1 MTKSKLLELYEKFRL
16 ERLNTSFIN
25 NLKDFSDHEVYLILN
40 SVYTDI
46 TIRLMINKD
55 FKVLHQGLKDK
66 LINIVNN
73 AKNRT
78 IAEYTAL
85 LIENED
91 VLASGLVL
99 ELSKIISRTQ
109 ETYQA
114 LNTLSVATNKMVLS
128 SDILAIHL
136 SQIVSKTI
144 GEQKSFNVTQVATSK
159 DVLTMGPAITLTQ
172 IVYETSSNCKSDLAA
187 SVAKNKTLLEAE
199 TPVVITYTQQIKN
212 AKTDEEAKLIYSQI
226 RKEINKLKK
235 EKEELVKKQKEE
247 YNNEFTFWQIYEQ
260 NPEKAISLLKEN
272 IKDNEEITIH
282 TRVRRK

>member
-1 MTKSKLLELYEKFRL
+1 MTKNKLLELYEKFRL

-46 TIRLMINKD
+46 TIRLMINKN
-55 FKVLHQGLKDK
+55 FKVLYEELKDK
-66 LINIVNN
+66 LINIVNS

-99 ELSKIISRTQ
+99 ELSKVISRTQ

-114 LNTLSVATNKMVLS
+114 LNTLSVATNKLVLS
-128 SDILAIHL
+128 SDILAINL
-136 SQIVSKTI
+136 SEIVSKTI

-159 DVLTMGPAITLTQ
+159 DVLTIGPAITLTQ
-172 IVYETSSNCKSDLAA
+172 IVYETSSNCKADLAA

-199 TPVVITYTQQIKN
+199 TPIVITYTLQIKN
-212 AKTDEEAKLIYSQI
+212 AKTDEEAKMIYSNI
-226 RKEINKLKK
+226 RKEINKLNKEKLLNK
-235 EKEELVKKQKEE
+235 EKEEN
-247 YNNEFTFWQIYEQ
+247 NNESTFWHIYEQ
-260 NPEKAISLLKEN
+260 NPEEAIMLLKES

-282 TRVRRK
+282 TRVRRKK

>member
-1 MTKSKLLELYEKFRL
+1 MTKNKLLELYEKFRL

-46 TIRLMINKD
+46 TIRLMINKN
-55 FKVLHQGLKDK
+55 FKVLYEELKDK
-66 LINIVNN
+66 LINIVNS

-114 LNTLSVATNKMVLS
+114 LNTLEVATNKLVLS

-136 SQIVSKTI
+136 SQIVSETI

-159 DVLTMGPAITLTQ
+159 DVLTIGPAITLTQ
-172 IVYETSSNCKSDLAA
+172 IVYETSSNCKADLAA

-199 TPVVITYTQQIKN
+199 TPIVITYTLQIKN
-212 AKTDEEAKLIYSQI
+212 AKTDEEAKMIYSNI
-226 RKEINKLKK
+226 RKEINKLNKEKLLNK
-235 EKEELVKKQKEE
+235 EKEEN
-247 YNNEFTFWQIYEQ
+247 NNESTFWHIYEQ
-260 NPEKAISLLKEN
+260 NPEEAIMLLKES

-282 TRVRRK
+282 TRVRRKK